1 MQTGIGNIYAIGDVT
16 NKIQLAHV
24 ASAQGIAAVEH
35 IMGKEIEMDY
45 TVVPNCIFTYPEV
58 SSVGITG
65 QLAAEQGIAVKTGK
79 FPFMATGRALA
90 AGQAE
95 GFVKILGA
103 TIVGPHAADLIA
115 EAALAMKLGATA
127 EQLAGTIHAHPTLA
141 EAVMEAAEAV
151 HGLSIHI

>member
-1 MQTGIGNIYAIGDVT
+1 
-16 NKIQLAHV
+16 
-24 ASAQGIAAVEH
+24 
-35 IMGKEIEMDY
+35 
-45 TVVPNCIFTYPEV
+45 
-58 SSVGITG
+58 
-65 QLAAEQGIAVKTGK
+65 
-79 FPFMATGRALA
+79 MATGRALA

-95 GFVKILGA
+95 GFVKIIADPVTDKILGA